1 RYTFTEPDFFYRRI
15 SIYIVL
21 FSTLTL
27 AFTLAFLSAH
37 QEMTNQTTVTE
48 FLLQGFSDVREL
60 QILHFLVFLVI
71 YLAALM
77 GNLLIITAIALDH
90 HLHTPMYFFLGNL
103 SFLDVCYISV
113 TVPKSMVNSL
123 NNTRLI
129 SFSGCAAQLYFGITF
144 AFAEVTLLTAMAY
157 DRYVAICHPLRYRLI
172 MTRGVC
178 AQMAAGSWI
187 SSCIYSLCHTV
198 NTFLLPFC
206 GSNVV
211 DQFFCDI
218 PQLLKLSCADTS
230 ANEIVVI
237 VLSALVGLF
246 FFISIFVSYIHIF
259 SAVLRIPS
267 AQGRQKAF
275 STCSSHLI
283 VVTTF
288 YGTIIIVYML
298 PKSDTLRDLNK
309 VFSVFYSVLTPLI
322 NPLIY
327 SLRNKEVKEALSRA
341 IHKCLLK

>member
-1 RYTFTEPDFFYRRI
+1 
-15 SIYIVL
+15 
-21 FSTLTL
+21 
-27 AFTLAFLSAH
+27 
-37 QEMTNQTTVTE
+37 MTNQSIVTE
-48 FLLQGFSDVREL
+48 FFLRGFSDVREL

-157 DRYVAICHPLRYRLI
+157 DRYVAICHPLRYRVI
-172 MTRGVC
+172 MTRGAC

-187 SSCIYSLCHTV
+187 SSCIYSLCHTA

-206 GSNVV
+206 QSNVV

-267 AQGRQKAF
+267 AQGRYKAF
-275 STCSSHLI
+275 STCLPHL
-283 VVTTF
+283 V
-288 YGTIIIVYML
+288 
-298 PKSDTLRDLNK
+298 
-309 VFSVFYSVLTPLI
+309 VFSLFISTGIYTYLRPGSASSPYQGMLAAVLYTVVSPII

-327 SLRNKEVKEALSRA
+327 SLRNQEIKEALGKILSKTFFTKSLF
-341 IHKCLLK
+341 IS